1 VKYHKPEIEEYPKQK
16 RSKTNEKIEPYQTR
30 YRWMMLAL
38 VSLLYWVFG
47 IVTRSLPPLITPILE
62 DLKITYSQMGM
73 ILGSWQLT
81 YIGVAAVGGAI
92 IDRWGIRK
100 SLFVGILIIGIS
112 EALRSLSGGFFT
124 MYFFVALFGLGGP
137 MISIGCPKVIS
148 TWFRG
153 KERGTAVGV
162 YTAMSWIGGFT
173 AFSTANSIVMPLTG
187 NSWRLTFVFYS
198 LLAFAAAV
206 LWYFLARETTLA
218 EEAAERNSVV
228 QVFTGLVKVRRVRA
242 ILLMGFL
249 SFAASHG
256 FSSWF
261 PKILESRGIPPSTA
275 GFIASFPLL
284 IGIPMLL
291 LVSRW
296 VAPSLRGRVIV
307 LISLG
312 FSIAVLIVAGTQPG
326 KLFITGL
333 LLYGLTLGPVF
344 PLLMLILM
352 DIPQVSSKYMGSAG
366 GMFFCVAE
374 IGGFAGP
381 FIVGAV
387 KDLTGSF
394 FIGAAVVAGLSTL
407 IAIMGLTLK
416 DQPANH

>member
-1 VKYHKPEIEEYPKQK
+1 MAEIEEYLKQT
-16 RSKTNEKIEPYQTR
+16 RSRTNEKLEPYQTR

-47 IVTRSLPPLITPILE
+47 VVTRSLPPLVTPILE
-62 DLKITYSQMGM
+62 DLEITYSQMGM

-81 YIGVAAVGGAI
+81 YIGVAAIGGAI
-92 IDRWGIRK
+92 IDRWGIRN
-100 SLFVGILIIGIS
+100 SLFVGILIIGFS
-112 EALRSLSGGFFT
+112 EALRSLAGGFST
-124 MYFFVALFGLGGP
+124 MFLFVAVFGLGGP
-137 MISIGCPKVIS
+137 MISIGCPKTIS
-148 TWFRG
+148 AWFRG

-162 YTAMSWIGGFT
+162 YTAMSWVGGLT
-173 AFSTANSIVMPLTG
+173 AFATANSIVMPLMG
-187 NSWRLTFVFYS
+187 HSWRLTFVFYS

-206 LWYFLARETTLA
+206 LWYFLARETTLK
-218 EEAAERNSVV
+218 EETTEDRSIVK
-228 QVFTGLVKVRRVRA
+228 VFTTLVRVRKVRA

-261 PKILESRGIPPSTA
+261 PKILESIGLPPSTA
-275 GFIASFPLL
+275 GFTASFPLL

-291 LVSRW
+291 LVPRW
-296 VAPSLRGRVIV
+296 VTPSLRGRIIVI
-307 LISLG
+307 ISLG
-312 FSIAVLIVAGTQPG
+312 FSIAVLIVSGTQLG

-352 DIPQVSSKYMGSAG
+352 DIPQVGPKYMGSAG

-374 IGGFAGP
+374 IGGFVGP

-394 FIGAAVVAGLSTL
+394 FFGATVVAGLSLL

-416 DQPANH
+416 DQPANN